1 MSTPPDDAGTDDPS
15 NTTQGAD
22 ERTITG
28 KPDGGPFLLTER
40 NTDEGLLVAVC
51 DADILG
57 DTFENGSVSL
67 TVNEGFYGGDRADEA
82 AIVASLQAAQV
93 ANVVGE
99 RAVTVA
105 IEAGI
110 VDPGAVLDVG
120 GTRHAQLVRM

>member
-1 MSTPPDDAGTDDPS
+1 MSTPPDDAG
-15 NTTQGAD
+15 AD
-22 ERTITG
+22 
-28 KPDGGPFLLTER
+28 GPFLLTER
-40 NTDEGLLVAVC
+40 DTDEGLLVAVC

-67 TVNEGFYGGDRADEA
+67 TVNEEFYGGDRADEA

-99 RAVTVA
+99 RAVSVA

-110 VDPGAVLDVG
+110 VDSGAVLDVG
-120 GTRHAQLVRM
+120 GTRHAQLVRI